1 MMLKCKVVL
10 ALVVIGTL
18 GSGTVSFGE
27 NGYSQLVY
35 PGLSGFL
42 IYRPTQIG
50 DRVPNFSMVGYGGGG
65 VPIPDALA
73 FLSANRIVSVAPG
86 PGDDYRRIQDAI
98 DQVSTMRL
106 NELGLRGVV
115 QLQAGDYQIDDNR
128 TLSIRASGVV
138 LRGSGAGETVL
149 TATGTGQKTLLN
161 VSGSYSSSTVPWTT
175 HEVID
180 KYVPVGAA
188 SLRVDSV
195 VNLNVGDRV
204 VVHRR
209 CNDAWITEI
218 GMDRIPD
225 RGDTA
230 QWKAGSYQ
238 FYMDRVIVGIDGNRV
253 FLNAPLTT
261 SIDRRWGGGRIYA
274 INEIGR
280 LREVGIENLR
290 AVSQY
295 DGLD

>member
-42 IYRPTQIG
+42 IYRSTEIG

-65 VPIPDALA
+65 VPIPDAMA

-175 HEVID
+175 AR
-180 KYVPVGAA
+180 G
-188 SLRVDSV
+188 
-195 VNLNVGDRV
+195 
-204 VVHRR
+204 HR
-209 CNDAWITEI
+209 
-218 GMDRIPD
+218 
-225 RGDTA
+225 
-230 QWKAGSYQ
+230 
-238 FYMDRVIVGIDGNRV
+238 
-253 FLNAPLTT
+253 
-261 SIDRRWGGGRIYA
+261 
-274 INEIGR
+274 
-280 LREVGIENLR
+280 
-290 AVSQY
+290 
-295 DGLD
+295 